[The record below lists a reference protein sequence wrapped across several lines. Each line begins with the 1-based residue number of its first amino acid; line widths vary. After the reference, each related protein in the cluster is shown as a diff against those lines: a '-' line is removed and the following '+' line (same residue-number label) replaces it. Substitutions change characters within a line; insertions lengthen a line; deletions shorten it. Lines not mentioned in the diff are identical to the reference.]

1 MRKFGWALCNV
12 VVATALVASAACSKG
27 STPADDDSTS
37 GGDAGS
43 AKGDSGGTNLP
54 NPNTPGKQDAGSV
67 GPGTSDGGSDGGIQ
81 GPTFDVTK
89 VASISG
95 TFVTDKTGLNGVN
108 SNATVTWSFKIDNIS
123 DLTQSSG
130 TATWNVQATN
140 VVGGNMSDF
149 PPDVNV
155 ALNVTNVSGQA
166 EFNALDPNYVL
177 VQVHDGVIADFYY
190 YRRVISDTEPQ
201 PPPDKPHNVTYT
213 VTTK

>member
-1 MRKFGWALCNV
+1 MRKYVWALCNV

-27 STPADDDSTS
+27 STPADDETTS
-37 GGDAGS
+37 GSDGGGKSDG
-43 AKGDSGGTNLP
+43 GGTNLP
-54 NPNTPGKQDAGSV
+54 NPNTPGTQDAGSV
-67 GPGTSDGGSDGGIQ
+67 GPGPTTPTSDGGIQ

-89 VASISG
+89 VASIQG

-130 TATWNVQATN
+130 SATWNVQATN

-155 ALNVTNVSGQA
+155 ALTVTNVSGQA

-177 VQVHDGVIADFYY
+177 VQVQDGKIADFFY
-190 YRRVISDTEPQ
+190 YRRVIDDNEPQ